1 MASAR
6 NVVIPDIGRSGIFF
20 TSLRVREV
28 SDYLS
33 FLFALISMLLK
44 IQYFEE
50 IIYNYIQYFE
60 EIIYNYIYAFI

>member
-1 MASAR
+1 MIAS
-6 NVVIPDIGRSGIFF
+6 
-20 TSLRVREV
+20 L
-28 SDYLS
+28 

-60 EIIYNYIYAFI
+60 EIIYMRLYEGIKFCTFSGNLFDD